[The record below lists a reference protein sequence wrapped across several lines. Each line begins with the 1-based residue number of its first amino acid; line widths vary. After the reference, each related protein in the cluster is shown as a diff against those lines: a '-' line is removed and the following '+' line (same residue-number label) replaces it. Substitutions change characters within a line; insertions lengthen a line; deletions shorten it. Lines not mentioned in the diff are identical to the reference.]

1 VHRQIA
7 HVLETRFATTAET
20 QPERLAHHYTEA
32 GLGTHAVVYWQLAG
46 QRAIERPAL
55 VEAISHLSRGL
66 EVLATMPE
74 TLERLQHEL
83 DLQVPLAAVWARTR
97 GSSAPEAGQA
107 YARARAL
114 CQRLGEPPQLPMV
127 LLWQIMYCGQR
138 AELQTARELAE
149 QLLTLAQRQADPV
162 LLLSAYATLGALLF
176 YRGEVAAAHPHLVQG
191 SALYV
196 AAYHR
201 ALVMHHGFDM
211 GVFVRCFAALSLWL
225 LGASEQALAQMH
237 EARTLAQELSHPFSL
252 AFALVHVTRL
262 HQWRQDVPATL
273 MWTEALMALSAEHGF
288 GQYVSHGRLLHG
300 WALVAQGQGDE
311 GLGQIRQSL
320 TAYEAT
326 GAAIWRPYFLAVL
339 AEGYRL
345 VGAADEGLQVLAT
358 ALAAVQETG
367 ERVWEAELHRLQGEL
382 VLQAR
387 SQPPAP
393 GGGMSDTTEAEAC
406 FHQALAV
413 AHRQQAR
420 TLELRAATSLAR
432 LWQQQ
437 GKRAE
442 AHSLLAPIYGWFTE
456 GFDTTDLQEAKALLD
471 AIR

>member
-1 VHRQIA
+1 
-7 HVLETRFATTAET
+7 
-20 QPERLAHHYTEA
+20 
-32 GLGTHAVVYWQLAG
+32 
-46 QRAIERPAL
+46 
-55 VEAISHLSRGL
+55 
-66 EVLATMPE
+66 
-74 TLERLQHEL
+74 
-83 DLQVPLAAVWARTR
+83 
-97 GSSAPEAGQA
+97 
-107 YARARAL
+107 
-114 CQRLGEPPQLPMV
+114 
-127 LLWQIMYCGQR
+127 
-138 AELQTARELAE
+138 
-149 QLLTLAQRQADPV
+149 
-162 LLLSAYATLGALLF
+162 
-176 YRGEVAAAHPHLVQG
+176 
-191 SALYV
+191 
-196 AAYHR
+196 
-201 ALVMHHGFDM
+201 
-211 GVFVRCFAALSLWL
+211 
-225 LGASEQALAQMH
+225 
-237 EARTLAQELSHPFSL
+237 
-252 AFALVHVTRL
+252 
-262 HQWRQDVPATL
+262 
-273 MWTEALMALSAEHGF
+273 
-288 GQYVSHGRLLHG
+288 
-300 WALVAQGQGDE
+300 
-311 GLGQIRQSL
+311 L